1 MERDEPAGEMIHE
14 SAEPR
19 KELEENKAVIEI
31 KIELEGFQGRKVSK
45 RIQVGNMGGKETEI
59 LRIKYIWKEKLQA

>member
-1 MERDEPAGEMIHE
+1 MERDEPAGEMKHE

-45 RIQVGNMGGKETEI
+45 RIQVGNMGGEETEI
-59 LRIKYIWKEKLQA
+59 LRIKCIWKEKL